1 MPKFEIEYDIL
12 LNNTLKQLGMGIA
25 FDKKQADFKKMYDT
39 TLCKENL
46 YIDEVLHKS
55 FIKVNEEGTEAAAVT
70 KVAMKVMSTGFHLP
84 PKKVVMRI
92 DHPFIF
98 VIKERQSNLILFIG
112 KITNPGLLE

>member
-46 YIDEVLHKS
+46 YIDKVVQKS

-70 KVAMKVMSTGFHLP
+70 MVTMGITTTSVNNRPRKI
-84 PKKVVMRI
+84 VMRI

-98 VIKERQSNLILFIG
+98 VIKERQSNSILFMG
-112 KITNPGLLE
+112 KITNPGLSE